1 MFVLGLLTAGPMV
14 RLLRVPEAYV
24 AVLIVLFAYIGAF
37 AIRNT
42 LSDVWIMAGFAV
54 LGLLLQRF
62 GFPLAPLVLG
72 AILGPLAERYFTTTM
87 ISTDNDP
94 SVFLTRPVSAVL
106 VVIWLALIAFLT
118 FRAAASP
125 PATPDH
131 PGDDPGDQ
139 PGDTPGTDPHPHQEK
154 TRA

>member
-1 MFVLGLLTAGPMV
+1 M
-14 RLLRVPEAYV
+14 
-24 AVLIVLFAYIGAF
+24 LFAYIGAF

-106 VVIWLALIAFLT
+106 VVVWLALIAYLT
-118 FRAAASP
+118 FRAGRVSP
-125 PATPDH
+125 RDPRPPGRRPGRPAGRH
-131 PGDDPGDQ
+131 
-139 PGDTPGTDPHPHQEK
+139 TPGTDPHPHQEK